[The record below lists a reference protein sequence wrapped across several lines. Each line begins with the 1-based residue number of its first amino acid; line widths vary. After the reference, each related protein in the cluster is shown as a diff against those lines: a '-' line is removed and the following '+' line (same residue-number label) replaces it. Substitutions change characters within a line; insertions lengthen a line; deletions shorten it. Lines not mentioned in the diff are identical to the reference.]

1 MIIVSYVL
9 GIISLIVC
17 FYQLVIAILTKK
29 RLKTLDK
36 IDAVPPIEFPSI
48 SVIIT
53 AKDEENEI
61 EEAINSRLESDYPNI
76 EFIIV
81 NDRSIDRTLEIIN
94 GLAKKD
100 KRVKVVNIKELR
112 DGWLGKI
119 NALNEGKKI
128 ANGDWL
134 LFSDGDAF
142 IKAGTLKKV
151 IGFCIE
157 KKVDFVAV
165 LPEFSSS
172 NFFVDVAVSVF
183 FRSLLTIGRAYKA
196 EEKNS
201 RVSVGSGSF
210 NFVKREAFIEAGEF
224 EKLKMEVIDDVAM
237 GQILKSSGAK
247 TSMLIGK
254 KFVRVKWYS
263 NLKSLFDGMGRAMMT
278 GLGNFNFFQLF
289 LLSTIAFIIDTTPF
303 IILIPFGIPY
313 LQLIGIVSVVLI
325 ISATIITDN
334 LMNRS
339 FYYSFFLPIGYLLIY
354 LISLYGGLKI
364 FLNRGLTWRNT
375 FYSINDLKN
384 GRVFNYFPQKND

>member
-1 MIIVSYVL
+1 MIIVYYIIAS
-9 GIISLIVC
+9 ISLIVC
-17 FYQLVIAILTKK
+17 FYQLVIAIITKK

-36 IDAVPPIEFPSI
+36 IDAISLIEFPSI

-61 EEAINSRLESDYPNI
+61 EDAINSRLESDYPNI

-81 NDRSIDRTLEIIN
+81 NDRSIDKTLQIIN
-94 GLAKKD
+94 GIAKKD
-100 KRVKVVNIKELR
+100 KRVKVVNIKDLR

-142 IKAGTLKKV
+142 IKPGTLKKV
-151 IGFCIE
+151 IRLCLKNNI
-157 KKVDFVAV
+157 DFVAV
-165 LPEFSSS
+165 LPEFYSS
-172 NFFVDVAVSVF
+172 NFVVDVPVSIF
-183 FRSLLTIGRAYKA
+183 FRSLMTMGRAYKA
-196 EEKNS
+196 EDKKS

-210 NFVKREAFIEAGEF
+210 NFVRREAFEKAGEF

-254 KFVRVKWYS
+254 KFVGVKWYS
-263 NLKSLFDGMGRAMMT
+263 NLKSLFDGMGRAMMA

-313 LQLIGIVSVVLI
+313 LQLIGIVSIVFI

-354 LISLYGGLKI
+354 LIALYGGLRI
-364 FLNRGLTWRNT
+364 FINRGLIWRNT
-375 FYSINDLKN
+375 FYSINDLKK
-384 GRVFNYFPQKND
+384 GRVFKYFPKKND